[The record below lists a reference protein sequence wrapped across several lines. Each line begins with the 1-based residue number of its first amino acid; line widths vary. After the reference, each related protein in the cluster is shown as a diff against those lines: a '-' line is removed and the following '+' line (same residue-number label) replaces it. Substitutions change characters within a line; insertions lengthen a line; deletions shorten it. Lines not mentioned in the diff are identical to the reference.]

1 MQRASNRGVF
11 EGVGMAVLEYALSI
25 KPGDTLLPYALA
37 VLLSSFLLFLVQPII
52 AKQIVPWFGGSASV
66 WSACLSFFQLVL
78 LAGYAYSDVVQKIAA
93 RRQSM
98 LHTALLIASLISL
111 PILASADWKPSGD
124 EVPLLR
130 ILGLLALTVGLPY
143 FMLSTTGPLIQS
155 WFAREQLSPERAQ
168 RAYRLFALSNFGSLL
183 GLVAYPFVIEPFVG
197 IDEQAWIWSGLYVAF
212 VAVVIWVGL
221 RAVGRASIA
230 AQTLPGTAPTQSN
243 PATPDGSPAAVNA
256 APGGSTAAINPP
268 GWADYA
274 LWFSLA
280 GTATLLL
287 LAISSHI
294 TQNIA
299 SIPFLWVM
307 PLSLYLL
314 TFVLAFEGRGGRG
327 WYDRSTYLLPS
338 MLIAAFM
345 GWGLVA
351 EDGLMG
357 VTEAVPL
364 YLVGLFLVSFF
375 CHGELAGAKPAARYL
390 TRFYFML
397 ALGGAAGGLTVS
409 LLAPLVAPF
418 YWELPFGLM
427 LVGILGAWVIMREP
441 RPSLLAPIRSLFLAS
456 AGASI
461 GIVAYYAYEQY
472 QSAFYNNIVASR
484 NFYGTLR
491 VNESHYR
498 GLDAPVKRLVH
509 GVILHGLQSTD
520 PKLQGKPTTYYSA
533 ASGTGLAIEYLQR
546 SKPKEAIRVGV
557 VGLGV
562 GTLAAY
568 GRPGD
573 HYRFYEINDDV
584 IRFAQQEFSYLKQS
598 AAEISLALGDAR
610 LQLEREAPQQFD
622 LLVIDAFSS
631 DSIPVH
637 LITAEAFEVY
647 RKHLKPDGAVAFHV
661 TNRFLR
667 LSPVVQ
673 QIAHNAGYMTKLLSH
688 DPDDEG
694 TNALLAS
701 SDYVVVTRNK
711 AMLEDKRL
719 LAAET
724 EIPGIPGLRLWTDD
738 FNNLLQVLK

>member
-1 MQRASNRGVF
+1 
-11 EGVGMAVLEYALSI
+11 

-93 RRQSM
+93 RRQSI
-98 LHTALLIASLISL
+98 LHAALLIISLVSL

-183 GLVAYPFVIEPFVG
+183 GLVAYPFAIEPFIG
-197 IDEQAWIWSGLYVAF
+197 IEEQAWIWSSLYMAF
-212 VAVVIWVGL
+212 VAVVVWVGL
-221 RAVGRASIA
+221 RAVRRASGA
-230 AQTLPGTAPTQSN
+230 ARSEPIGAPPTRTVHERDSGQGTQETDGDLEKVKGIQPG
-243 PATPDGSPAAVNA
+243 
-256 APGGSTAAINPP
+256 AAIHPP

-364 YLVGLFLVSFF
+364 YLLGLFLVSFF

-390 TRFYFML
+390 TRFYFVL

-409 LLAPLVAPF
+409 LLAPSVAPF

-427 LVGILGAWVIMREP
+427 LVGVLGAWVIMREP

-461 GIVAYYAYEQY
+461 GIVAFYAYEQY
-472 QSAFYNNIVASR
+472 QTAFYNNIVASR

-520 PKLQGKPTTYYSA
+520 PKLQGKPTTYYSN
-533 ASGTGLAIEYLQR
+533 ASGTGLAIQYLQR
-546 SKPKEAIRVGV
+546 TKPNEAIRVGV

-562 GTLAAY
+562 GTLAVY
-568 GRPGD
+568 GRSGD

-584 IRFAQQEFSYLKQS
+584 IRFAQEEFTYLGQS
-598 AAEISLALGDAR
+598 AAEISFALGDAR

-711 AMLEDKRL
+711 AMLEDKAIR
-719 LAAET
+719 AAET
-724 EIPGIPGLRLWTDD
+724 EIPNIPGLRLWTDD